1 MHSGSRGSR
10 GPTKLRFV
18 NPSHAEVPFIVTA
31 LSSAGCAFSTSG
43 LPLFCIAYA
52 LLLQPVD
59 SFRKVQLL
67 WQCLEPSEF
76 LLHLL
81 EEKGM

>member
-52 LLLQPVD
+52 D
-59 SFRKVQLL
+59 SFGKVQLL